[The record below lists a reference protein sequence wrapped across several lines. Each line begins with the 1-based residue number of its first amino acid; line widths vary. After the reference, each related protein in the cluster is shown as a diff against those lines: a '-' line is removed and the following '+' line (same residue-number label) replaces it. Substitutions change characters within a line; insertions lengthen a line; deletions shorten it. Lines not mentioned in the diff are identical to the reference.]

1 MLVRK
6 GRSKQVYF
14 FDEQAWQSGSDEKKV
29 DVLNNSFA
37 SAFNG
42 NLSSRW
48 ITKQELGRQ
57 SSSHNKKR
65 LGL

>member
-14 FDEQAWQSGSDEKKV
+14 FDKQAWQSGSDEKNV
-29 DVLNNSFA
+29 DILNNYFT

-48 ITKQELGRQ
+48 TTKQELGRQ
-57 SSSHNKKR
+57 NSSHYKKR

>member
-1 MLVRK
+1 MNKTGKV
-6 GRSKQVYF
+6 VIT
-14 FDEQAWQSGSDEKKV
+14 DKKV
-29 DVLNNSFA
+29 DVLNNYFG

-48 ITKQELGRQ
+48 TTKQELGRQ
-57 SSSHNKKR
+57 NSSHYKRR